1 MAPPALALMLTAEQL
16 DDTVRRAVR
25 EELERLRGTP

>member
-1 MAPPALALMLTAEQL
+1 MAPPALALMLTPEQL